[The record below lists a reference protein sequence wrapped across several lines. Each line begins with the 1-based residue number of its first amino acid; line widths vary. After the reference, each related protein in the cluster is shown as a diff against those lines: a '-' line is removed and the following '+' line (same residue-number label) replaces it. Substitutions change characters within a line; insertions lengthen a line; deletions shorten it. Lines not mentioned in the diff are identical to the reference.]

1 MGLTVPLVATAP
13 AAEFAKVA
21 AGRRLKLAP
30 AWDEDARLCFDAAS
44 GDYWV
49 LTTATAAALERLL
62 AGAPAGEGA
71 SLADSTTLASL
82 IDAGLL
88 EAMGASGP

>member
-1 MGLTVPLVATAP
+1 MGSAVPLAATAP
-13 AAEFAKVA
+13 AAHFAKVA

-30 AWDEDARLCFDAAS
+30 AWDEDVRLCFDAAS

-49 LTTATAAALERLL
+49 LTTAAAAVLERLL
-62 AGAPAGEGA
+62 AGDPAGEGVY
-71 SLADSTTLASL
+71 LADSTTLASL

-88 EAMGASGP
+88 EASGASSP

>member
-1 MGLTVPLVATAP
+1 MGSTVPQAATAP
-13 AAEFAKVA
+13 AAVLAEVA

-30 AWDEDARLCFDAAS
+30 PWDDDARLCFDAAS

-49 LTTATAAALERLL
+49 LTAAAATALERLL
-62 AGAPAGEGA
+62 SGAPTGDGA
-71 SLADSTTLASL
+71 SLADSATLAPL

-88 EAMGASGP
+88 EPTGASSP